1 MLTRTDRDD
10 YSIPERVFNNHTN
23 AVHQYLFTM
32 QVRNSITLIGN
43 LGSAPSTTKMPNG
56 RSATEFS
63 LATNDYF
70 RDKNGDR
77 QTRTEWHKIKAYGK
91 LAEVFDQHLMK
102 GSQVCIAGALRYN
115 KWIDKHDQV
124 RVTAEIVA
132 DSFTF
137 LSGGKKQDAEV
148 EMTVGMVGEPDP
160 ATEQDQVSDS
170 GSDSRKSTARKAK
183 AYKAP
188 SRRKTPPRTT
198 ELDTTGADL
207 PF

>member
-1 MLTRTDRDD
+1 MYPTAGDD
-10 YSIPERVFNNHTN
+10 YSTRGAFHYNHTN
-23 AVHQYLFTM
+23 AAYKLIRTM

-43 LGSAPSTTKMPNG
+43 LGSAPTTSTLPSG
-56 RSATEFS
+56 RLVTEFS

-77 QTRTEWHKIKAYGK
+77 QTRTDWHRIKAYGK
-91 LAEVFDQHLMK
+91 LAEVFDRHLTK

-124 RVTAEIVA
+124 RTTAEIVA

-137 LSGGKKQDAEV
+137 LSASKQQETEAESDFA
-148 EMTVGMVGEPDP
+148 VGMVSEPALNTK
-160 ATEQDQVSDS
+160 AT
-170 GSDSRKSTARKAK
+170 AKAK
-183 AYKAP
+183 PAAKA
-188 SRRKTPPRTT
+188 SRRKAAPTKAAK
-198 ELDTTGADL
+198 LDPAGVDL

>member
-1 MLTRTDRDD
+1 
-10 YSIPERVFNNHTN
+10 
-23 AVHQYLFTM
+23 M

-43 LGSAPSTTKMPNG
+43 LGSNPKTTTLPSG
-56 RSATEFS
+56 RLATEFS

-70 RDKNGDR
+70 KDKDGNR

-91 LAEVFDQHLMK
+91 LAEVFDKHLVQ
-102 GSQVCIAGALRYN
+102 GSQVCIAGALRYG

-137 LSGGKKQDAEV
+137 LSGGRQAAAEQELEV
-148 EMTVGMVGEPDP
+148 VAQPSTSKP
-160 ATEQDQVSDS
+160 ATK
-170 GSDSRKSTARKAK
+170 RTKKKATVV
-183 AYKAP
+183 A
-188 SRRKTPPRTT
+188 
-198 ELDTTGADL
+198 EDVI